1 MNLGK
6 KIKAARKRIQPK
18 LTLTELSKRLGL
30 GVSTLS
36 GYETNQPKQGIDPNT
51 LIKIADALNDLSILA
66 EHCLICPVRQTLF
79 IRQFPDLNNIW
90 RDPAIITSRLRKEM
104 IEAAEALEELAE
116 LFSDKDFRLRPD
128 FLTIFSAKMEQ
139 VIDAERGIE
148 ILKHELVL
156 EGHVSGKDMQH
167 VYGCQQKKCEARG
180 HHRPEPEEL
189 S

>member
-1 MNLGK
+1 MTLGQKITASRK
-6 KIKAARKRIQPK
+6 KARLTRPQLAELVDMSISWVKKLEDDGIQNPDRA
-18 LTLTELSKRLGL
+18 L
-30 GVSTLS
+30 
-36 GYETNQPKQGIDPNT
+36 
-51 LIKIADALNDLSILA
+51 LIKIAEALNDLSILA
-66 EHCLICPVRQTLF
+66 EHCLVCPVRQTLF
-79 IRQFPDLNNIW
+79 IRQFPDLNNIR

-128 FLTIFSAKMEQ
+128 FLPIFSAKMEQ